1 MPDRN
6 SLPDLSKAE
15 HDILNALWRSGAQS
29 VREVHDQVSQTTGWA
44 YTTTKTVMDRMA
56 AKGLLERRDAHGVFV
71 YKPLI
76 SRPQGLA
83 KMVRFFTGRVLEMD
97 QTSVVAMLQGAGAL
111 SAEEVEELTALMQDE
126 NEKADDTGETK
137 Q

>member
-56 AKGLLERRDAHGVFV
+56 ANGSPWWGK
-71 YKPLI
+71 
-76 SRPQGLA
+76 
-83 KMVRFFTGRVLEMD
+83 
-97 QTSVVAMLQGAGAL
+97 TSLSPARGA
-111 SAEEVEELTALMQDE
+111 
-126 NEKADDTGETK
+126 
-137 Q
+137 